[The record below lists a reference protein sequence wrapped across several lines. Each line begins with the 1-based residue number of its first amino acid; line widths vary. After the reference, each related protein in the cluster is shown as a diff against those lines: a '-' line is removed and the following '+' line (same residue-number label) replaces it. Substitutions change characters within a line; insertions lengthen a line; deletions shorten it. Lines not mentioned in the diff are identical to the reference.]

1 MRIAKTITVLF
12 ILLVIP
18 VSLFAQSKED
28 LKKAVSYYNK
38 GNYSEAIK
46 LFDPYLEKK
55 SDQKVY
61 YLKGYALY
69 KMSKFN
75 ESRDSFKEAYA
86 LGPIPL
92 IAQDKDDF
100 IKGKDALMKNED
112 NLIKSEDGLIKNKD
126 DLIKAISYFNKG
138 NYSEAVR
145 LFDPYLE
152 KEPDP
157 KVYFLKGYALYKM
170 SNFNESLD
178 SFKEAYAINPGVKV
192 SKATDILLPPDK
204 SNESSIH
211 D

>member
-69 KMSKFN
+69 KMS
-75 ESRDSFKEAYA
+75 
-86 LGPIPL
+86 
-92 IAQDKDDF
+92 
-100 IKGKDALMKNED
+100 
-112 NLIKSEDGLIKNKD
+112 
-126 DLIKAISYFNKG
+126 
-138 NYSEAVR
+138 
-145 LFDPYLE
+145 
-152 KEPDP
+152 
-157 KVYFLKGYALYKM
+157 
-170 SNFNESLD
+170 NFNESLD